1 MLHKVGLL
9 QKGSSNLVPY
19 ANRAPTISGS
29 HFKELILDMM
39 LPIVPYRQVRQAL
52 GSRTPFA

>member
-39 LPIVPYRQVRQAL
+39 PPIVPYRQVRQAL